1 MIRDANASLIEA
13 NLPSP
18 VFRIGMGVVRNMKS
32 VSIDTAGM
40 LLLRPGWHNSSKQIE
55 G

>member
-1 MIRDANASLIEA
+1 MGDANATLIEA

-18 VFRIGMGVVRNMKS
+18 VFRIAMGVVREVKS
-32 VSIDTAGM
+32 FSLVDTAGM
-40 LLLRPGWHNSSKQIE
+40 VLLRPGWHNSGKHIE